1 MTALKNEDWQT
12 DTGFEEAMDDFSHR
26 VLAEMERL
34 DQNAA
39 ASDSHIPFEAA
50 ISYFEGGEL
59 FKSYSEHVEGCD
71 YCRELLSVMHPSDQ
85 ARSDFATAVRWAVES
100 ARHKPVGVRHD
111 WIGKLKSSFRKGDPI
126 TT

>member
-1 MTALKNEDWQT
+1 MTALKYEDWRAN
-12 DTGFEEAMDDFSHR
+12 TGFEEAVDDYGHR

-34 DQNAA
+34 DQDAA
-39 ASDSHIPFEAA
+39 ASDGHIPFEAA

-59 FKSYSEHVEGCD
+59 YKSYAEHVEGCG

-100 ARHKPVGVRHD
+100 AYQQPVGDQHD
-111 WIGKLKSSFRKGDPI
+111 WIGKLKSSFRKGSPI